1 MPPDPLA
8 RFARVEPPAELDAW
22 VRERMRAA
30 VAQHAQPA
38 RAGTAAR
45 ATALDHGRSRSHAR
59 AGQPARTA
67 TSRVPASMPLAERLA
82 LAVGAVACGVQASAL
97 VLRVVWNVLSLGR

>member
-30 VAQHAQPA
+30 VAQHAPLA
-38 RAGTAAR
+38 RAGTAAG
-45 ATALDHGRSRSHAR
+45 AAALDHGRSHAR
-59 AGQPARTA
+59 AGQPAPPA

>member
-1 MPPDPLA
+1 MSPDPLA

-30 VAQHAQPA
+30 VARHAQPA
-38 RAGTAAR
+38 LAGAAAR
-45 ATALDHGRSRSHAR
+45 ATVQDHGRSHAD

-67 TSRVPASMPLAERLA
+67 TSRVPVSMPLAERFA
-82 LAVGAVACGVQASAL
+82 LAVGAVACGLQASAL

>member
-1 MPPDPLA
+1 MSPDPLA

-30 VAQHAQPA
+30 VAQHAHPA
-38 RAGTAAR
+38 PAGTAAR
-45 ATALDHGRSRSHAR
+45 AAAQDPRSSHAR

-67 TSRVPASMPLAERLA
+67 ARRVPASMPLAERLA

-97 VLRVVWNVLSLGR
+97 VLRVVWSVLSLGR

>member
-1 MPPDPLA
+1 MSPDPLA

-38 RAGTAAR
+38 RAATAAGAAAQDHRRSPARAGEAAR
-45 ATALDHGRSRSHAR
+45 ATT
-59 AGQPARTA
+59 PRTA
-67 TSRVPASMPLAERLA
+67 ASMPLAERLA
-82 LAVGAVACGVQASAL
+82 LAAGAVACGVQASAL